1 MRAIFSKPT
10 SPASPGQHGVWSFD
24 TLLSSA
30 DEGNSRTRRPRNRW
44 KPEQLRRRETSVQRG
59 AEGGHEARPCSPA
72 LKLCADTAGGSARGK
87 VDGGG
92 TWPGASWLPRSGDGT
107 ATQSHAGRTRE
118 HRVRAPCGQQRERS
132 SVFVFLVRNTA
143 DKELAAR
150 ESLEWKRRG
159 RRQKLCICTGEAEQ
173 KMD

>member
-44 KPEQLRRRETSVQRG
+44 KPEQLRRRETSVRRG

-72 LKLCADTAGGSARGK
+72 LKLCAGTTGGSARGK

-92 TWPGASWLPRSGDGT
+92 TWPGASWLPHSGDGHGN
-107 ATQSHAGRTRE
+107 AEPHRTDP
-118 HRVRAPCGQQRERS
+118 RAPGAS
-132 SVFVFLVRNTA
+132 SLRA
-143 DKELAAR
+143 AEGKEL
-150 ESLEWKRRG
+150 SVCFL
-159 RRQKLCICTGEAEQ
+159 GE
-173 KMD
+173 KYSR